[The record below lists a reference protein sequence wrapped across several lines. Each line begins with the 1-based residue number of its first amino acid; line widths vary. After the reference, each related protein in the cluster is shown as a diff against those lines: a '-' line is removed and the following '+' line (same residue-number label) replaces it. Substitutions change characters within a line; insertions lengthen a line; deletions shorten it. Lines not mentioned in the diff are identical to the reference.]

1 MQLPVYIE
9 SVRDKLAENLHE
21 VWAMNKIEQGWNFGE
36 ARDDEMRRNPS
47 LTNFEKLPISE
58 KKYVITVAFETLRTL
73 LALGYHVSMETK
85 EKQQQNRM
93 KFIKLA
99 NK

>member
-1 MQLPVYIE
+1 
-9 SVRDKLAENLHE
+9 
-21 VWAMNKIEQGWNFGE
+21 MNKIEQGWMFGDV
-36 ARDDEMRRNPS
+36 RDDELRRNPS
-47 LTNFEKLPISE
+47 LNNFEKLPISE

-85 EKQQQNRM
+85 EKQQSNRM
-93 KFIKLA
+93 KFVKLG